1 MGRNT
6 SLLESLVCD
15 QLIKLHLIIIMS
27 TLTVRPQSTLVFIDF
42 ARTQSVRL
50 HLCHSLDSI
59 VSFHINSNKINI
71 RYLGQST

>member
-15 QLIKLHLIIIMS
+15 QLIKPHLTIIMS
-27 TLTVRPQSTLVFIDF
+27 NLIMRSQSTLKFIDF

-50 HLCHSLDSI
+50 YLCHSLDSI
-59 VSFHINSNKINI
+59 ISFHINSNKIKISN
-71 RYLGQST
+71 LGQST